1 MIMNKYKTWISPL
14 LLLVVAGLL
23 VVSCQKK
30 FEEPPVTGAP
40 GVVANTSIK
49 DIKLRYTGG
58 NPVEITDDVILEGI
72 VSCDDRSGNYYQQ
85 IAIQDATGGIL
96 LRIAGSNHYNNFP
109 VGRQVFV
116 KCKGLYLGQ
125 YNGTLQ
131 LGGGIDPAFA
141 SQGGVTLIA
150 NNLQDQYLVKGAL
163 NQPLVPQVVTV
174 AQLTTSLQDKYVST
188 LVKLEGFQFSSN
200 DLSKNYAE
208 DDQSGNRIINGCT
221 NPTTNR
227 ITLRTSNYCNFATLR
242 VAQGNGDI
250 IGVYSFF
257 GPTKQFTIRDTTDV
271 RFYNPR
277 CPTAAGGGS
286 ISLTTSPVTINFDAL
301 GTSGLPTGVYVKQDA
316 SSTFIGNEAT
326 VYNNN
331 FTAPTAWNQTSLGF
345 KNFAS
350 ATGLTSTA
358 TSTVQNA
365 STNRAL
371 GARQTGT
378 ATAGGDP
385 GYAFAFQLA
394 NTTGKS
400 NLVLE
405 FLLQSLDASTGTGR
419 TTTWRVDYG
428 IGDDP
433 ANFTTVATAPATLTT
448 TFGTGTFAS
457 TPVTVNFGNTLN
469 NISQKVW
476 IRVVALAGTSG
487 GGNRPSTGIDDV
499 KFSWN

>member
-1 MIMNKYKTWISPL
+1 MKLTTCKNWISPL
-14 LLLVVAGLL
+14 MILAIAGLL

-30 FEEPPVTGAP
+30 FEEPPLTGAP
-40 GVVANTSIK
+40 DVVANTSIK
-49 DIKLRYTGG
+49 DIKARYTGG

-72 VSCDDRSGNYYQQ
+72 VSCDDKSGNYYQQ

-96 LRIAGSNHYNNFP
+96 LRMAGSNHYNNFP

-116 KCKGLYLGQ
+116 KCKGLFLGQ

-131 LGGGIDPAFA
+131 LGGGVDAAYA

-150 NNLQDQYLVKGAL
+150 NNLQDQHLVKGAL

-174 AQLTTSLQDKYVST
+174 AQLTTGLQDKYVST
-188 LVKLEGFQFSSN
+188 LVKLEGFEFSAN
-200 DLSKNYAE
+200 ELSKNYAD
-208 DDQSGNRIINGCT
+208 DDQSGNRIIQGCT

-227 ITLRTSNYCNFATLR
+227 ITLRTSNYCNFATR
-242 VAQGNGDI
+242 KVAQGNGEI
-250 IGVYSFF
+250 IGIYSFF
-257 GPTKQFTIRDTTDV
+257 GSTKQFTIRDTTDV
-271 RFYNPR
+271 RFTNPR
-277 CPTAAGGGS
+277 CPTAAGGGT

-301 GTSGLPTGVYVKQDA
+301 GTSGLPAGVYIKQDA

-326 VYNNN
+326 VYNSN
-331 FTAPTAWNQTSLGF
+331 FNTPTAWNQTSLGF

-350 ATGLTSTA
+350 ATGLASTA
-358 TSTVQNA
+358 TSTVQSA
-365 STNRAL
+365 SANRAL

-433 ANFTTVATAPATLTT
+433 ANFTTVASTPATLTT

-469 NISQKVW
+469 NISQKIW
-476 IRVVALAGTSG
+476 IRVVALTSTTG